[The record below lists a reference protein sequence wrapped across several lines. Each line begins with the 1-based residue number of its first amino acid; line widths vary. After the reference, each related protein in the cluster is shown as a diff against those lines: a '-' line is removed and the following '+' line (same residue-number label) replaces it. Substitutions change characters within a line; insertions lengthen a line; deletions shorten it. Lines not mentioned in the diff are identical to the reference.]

1 MSLGNKIIVSFV
13 FLSVLLGGL
22 GILWEI
28 YYEQITNQQLKE
40 SKEASQLVQYT
51 NEMEIS
57 LYQSLLNLNS
67 IREAS
72 QEPVTDNSAQI
83 RPSISLLTDNYKEEV
98 RKFKTSFDSFELLLD
113 TETSLRNEVA
123 ELQNLFLLYT
133 SLSNE
138 WLGLLKEDIKL
149 ANEMFI
155 SSLEPY
161 FRAQIMPKVSEMR
174 KKATARQEDKIQQL
188 NEKLSIARNV
198 NLLASVIVVIIGV
211 LLALYI
217 YKAIATPLNHLNNAV
232 SNLGS
237 GNLSYRIKTIS
248 NDEFGD
254 LALAFNK
261 MAQNLESKTISTEY
275 LDNIIESIQSAIFV
289 ADVKGVITNSN
300 SSAAN
305 MLGYTKVEL
314 LGELLTDF
322 FSTKDLSLITEK
334 GDLGSNGQKEFRLI
348 TSKGERIPVMLSE
361 ADLIE
366 NGIKIGVVR
375 VASDI
380 RELKS
385 IENELTKALHEKE
398 LMLAE
403 IHHRVKNNLA
413 VISGLLQLQS
423 FQSENTE
430 VNKALVDSQHRIQS
444 IALVHEMLY
453 QSESLAYI
461 DYGTYVKDL
470 MDNIKSTYLSKQKK
484 IQLVTEIEPFSL
496 DINQAISCSLL
507 LNEILVN
514 AFKHAFIDHVEGIIS
529 VKGGV
534 TNNIVTLVVSDNGK
548 GVNQA
553 EFYKASSLGA
563 TLIKTLTNQLH
574 GNITMHE
581 PIEGSGSI
589 FKITFKKELSS

>member
-1 MSLGNKIIVSFV
+1 LSLGNKIIVSFV

-72 QEPVTDNSAQI
+72 QETEIDNSAQI
-83 RPSISLLTDNYKEEV
+83 KPSVSLLTNNYKEEV
-98 RKFKTSFDSFELLLD
+98 RKFTSSFGSFELLID
-113 TETSLRNEVA
+113 TENSLRDEVV

-138 WLGLLKEDIKL
+138 WLGLLKEDVRL

-155 SSLEPY
+155 SSIEPY

-174 KKATARQEDKIQQL
+174 KKATTRQEHKIQLL
-188 NEKLSIARNV
+188 NEKLSRARIV
-198 NLLASVIVVIIGV
+198 NLLGTMFVVIIGI

-217 YKAIATPLNHLNNAV
+217 YRSIATPLHHLNNAA

-237 GNLSYRIKTIS
+237 GNLSYRIKSIS

-275 LDNIIESIQSAIFV
+275 LDNVIESIQSAIFV
-289 ADVKGVITNSN
+289 ADVEGVITNSN

-305 MLGYTKVEL
+305 ILGYTKVEL

-322 FSTKDLSLITEK
+322 ISTTDLNIDPEN
-334 GDLGSNGQKEFRLI
+334 GEFDSNGQKEFKLI
-348 TSKGERIPVMLSE
+348 TSKGENIPVMFSE

-366 NGIKIGVVR
+366 NGVKVGTVR

-385 IENELTKALHEKE
+385 IENELKKALREKE

-423 FQSENTE
+423 FQSDNED
-430 VNKALVDSQHRIQS
+430 VSKALIDSQHRIRS

-461 DYGTYVKDL
+461 DYGAYVKDL
-470 MDNIKSTYLSKQKK
+470 VGIIKSMYLSKQKN
-484 IQLVTEIEPFSL
+484 IELVTEIEPFSL

-507 LNEILVN
+507 INEVLVN
-514 AFKHAFIDHVEGIIS
+514 AFKHAFTNQNEGKIS
-529 VKGGV
+529 VTGGV
-534 TNNIVTLVVSDNGK
+534 VDDMVTLRISDDGK
-548 GVNQA
+548 GVDQV
-553 EFYKASSLGA
+553 EFYEASSLGA
-563 TLIKTLTNQLH
+563 TLIKTLTSQL
-574 GNITMHE
+574 N
-581 PIEGSGSI
+581 GSFEVQDQPDGRGSM
-589 FKITFKKELSS
+589 FVVRFKKESTV

>member
-305 MLGYTKVEL
+305 MLGYTKAEL